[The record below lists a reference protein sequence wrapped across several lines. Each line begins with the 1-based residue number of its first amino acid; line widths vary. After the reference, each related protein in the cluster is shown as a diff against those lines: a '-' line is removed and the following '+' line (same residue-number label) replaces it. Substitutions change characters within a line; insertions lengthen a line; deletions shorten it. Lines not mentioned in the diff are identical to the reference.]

1 MYYFLNN
8 QDFDERAVQFF
19 FDELCS
25 LAKGH
30 LGSRKLSAL
39 IGNCMQLLVESKL
52 DICTVAV
59 TMHILH

>member
-8 QDFDERAVQFF
+8 QDFDERAVQF
-19 FDELCS
+19 DELCS
-25 LAKGH
+25 LVKGH

-39 IGNCMQLLVESKL
+39 ISNCMQLLVESKL